1 MGNGG
6 SIRRFES
13 IPTTML
19 LATYIPI
26 YVVKTEAVFFLVW
39 VCVCVSV
46 CVCATPQRLSVYLS
60 ICQSVC
66 PGCGLSACPETLP
79 YITHMQAIGILVYST
94 FKTGQARQRKR
105 RGCFVG
111 WLAGCVT
118 TPNQTHTH
126 THIFRLRSSKPTE
139 IRRQIDRQTDRSRPT
154 PPPPPRKLC
163 RCKLQ
168 R

>member
-13 IPTTML
+13 IPTTMF

-60 ICQSVC
+60 ICLSRVWAEC
-66 PGCGLSACPETLP
+66 LPGNFTIHYPYASHRYFGL
-79 YITHMQAIGILVYST
+79 
-94 FKTGQARQRKR
+94 FD
-105 RGCFVG
+105 F
-111 WLAGCVT
+111 
-118 TPNQTHTH
+118 
-126 THIFRLRSSKPTE
+126 
-139 IRRQIDRQTDRSRPT
+139 
-154 PPPPPRKLC
+154 
-163 RCKLQ
+163 
-168 R
+168 